1 METNEAYLY
10 CFVVYD
16 YSKNTRGSGPDK
28 ILACIVFFA
37 NIKYLD
43 KTKTVESA
51 IANDYY
57 TAGYIKGPEIEVW

>member
-10 CFVVYD
+10 HFVVNIYD

-28 ILACIVFFA
+28 ILAYIVFFA

-57 TAGYIKGPEIEVW
+57 TVFKRLQF

>member
-10 CFVVYD
+10 HFVVNIYD

-28 ILACIVFFA
+28 ILAYIVVFFA

-43 KTKTVESA
+43 KTRTVDSA
-51 IANDYY
+51 IANDY
-57 TAGYIKGPEIEVW
+57 TVFKRLQF